1 MKLRYF
7 VLDGAGQLRKATQKR
22 LAGLWDGRVRAADL
36 GSPARTELRL
46 VSVLCNDALQ
56 PRTVYLLRVP
66 LTDGVFS
73 HESYLTLQIFTMR
86 DCVTPREVV
95 QHHGAGWPADLLR
108 QLAVVLDVPL
118 ASLEV
123 PVRVG
128 GPLLVAAAM
137 GVDPR
142 QTVQFLR

>member
-7 VLDGAGQLRKATQKR
+7 VLDGAGQLRKAPQKA
-22 LAGLWDGRVRAADL
+22 LAGLWDGRVRAMEL
-36 GSPARTELRL
+36 GSASRTELRL
-46 VSVLCNDALQ
+46 VSVLCDNDLQ
-56 PRTVYLLRVP
+56 PQTIYLLRVP
-66 LTDGVFS
+66 LTDGQFS
-73 HESYLTLQIFTMR
+73 HECYLTLQIFTMR

-118 ASLEV
+118 AQLQV